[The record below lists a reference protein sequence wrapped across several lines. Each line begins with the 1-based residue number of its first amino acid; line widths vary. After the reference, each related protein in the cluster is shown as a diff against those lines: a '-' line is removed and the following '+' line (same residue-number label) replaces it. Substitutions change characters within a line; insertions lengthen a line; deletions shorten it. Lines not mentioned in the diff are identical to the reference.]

1 MGEAIVPIV
10 LSVASTAVSIY
21 SSVSAGKKEEHA
33 EKNVARQLRERAIQ
47 GAEDTA
53 KVHRRIL
60 AIQRAQYG
68 ASGITME
75 GSPLLVQME
84 SLRESEEQLRR
95 IREGGA
101 FEAEVHEEAGEE
113 ALESGYIK
121 AGQAGLAGTTSVV
134 KTKQAY
140 IETALP

>member
-33 EKNVARQLRERAIQ
+33 EKNVARQLRQQAIQ
-47 GAEDTA
+47 KAEDTA
-53 KVHRRIL
+53 KEHRRIL
-60 AIQRAQYG
+60 AIQRAKYG
-68 ASGITME
+68 ASGVTME

-113 ALESGYIK
+113 ALKSGYLR
-121 AGQAGLAGTTSVV
+121 GVGAGLAGTTSVV
-134 KTKQAY
+134 KTGQGY
-140 IETALP
+140 NWW

>member
-33 EKNVARQLRERAIQ
+33 EKNVARQLRQQAIQ
-47 GAEDTA
+47 KAEDTA
-53 KVHRRIL
+53 KEHRRIL
-60 AIQRAQYG
+60 AIQRAKYG
-68 ASGITME
+68 ASGL
-75 GSPLLVQME
+75 GSPLEVQME

-113 ALESGYIK
+113 ALKSGYLR
-121 AGQAGLAGTTSVV
+121 GVGAGLAGTTSVV
-134 KTKQAY
+134 KTGQGY
-140 IETALP
+140 NWW

>member
-1 MGEAIVPIV
+1 MAAAIPVIMAV
-10 LSVASTAVSIY
+10 ATVASTAVSIY

-33 EKNVARQLRERAIQ
+33 EKNVARQLRQQAIQ
-47 GAEDTA
+47 KAEDTA
-53 KVHRRIL
+53 KEHRRIL
-60 AIQRAQYG
+60 AVQRAKYG
-68 ASGITME
+68 ASGVTME

-101 FEAEVHEEAGEE
+101 FQAEVHEEAGEE

-134 KTKQAY
+134 KTGQGY
-140 IETALP
+140 NWW